1 MSNTLRIIYVS
12 KCGLYLHFC
21 VYSIVHNIKETGN
34 FLQIKRSSLKLQTSK
49 IVESISVKFVYI
61 DQGLFVLQ
69 EIRSQL

>member
-1 MSNTLRIIYVS
+1 MWFIFTFLWGV
-12 KCGLYLHFC
+12 

-61 DQGLFVLQ
+61 DQGLFVFQ